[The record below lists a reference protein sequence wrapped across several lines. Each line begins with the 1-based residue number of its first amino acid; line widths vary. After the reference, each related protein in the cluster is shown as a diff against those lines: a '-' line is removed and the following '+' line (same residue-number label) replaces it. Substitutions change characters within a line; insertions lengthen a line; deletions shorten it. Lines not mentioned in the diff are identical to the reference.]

1 MISTVSLRC
10 LGNAQVEVLTSKQ
23 LALRKDL
30 GQGYRCRNHQYI
42 DNWSIRGGKK
52 QPGRVSRK
60 KRRVSE

>member
-10 LGNAQVEVLTSKQ
+10 LGDAQVEVLIRQ
-23 LALRKDL
+23 LALRRDL

-42 DNWSIRGGKK
+42 DNWSIRGGKE